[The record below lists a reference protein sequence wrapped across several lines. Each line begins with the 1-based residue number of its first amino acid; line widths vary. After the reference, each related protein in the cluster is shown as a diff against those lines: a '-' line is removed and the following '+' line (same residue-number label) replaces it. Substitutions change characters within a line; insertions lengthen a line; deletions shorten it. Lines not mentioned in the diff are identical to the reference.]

1 MEGRSCPLDRSL
13 HMADETPLEAQEAHH
28 RSDDLLIEREMRESY
43 LTYALSVIHDRA
55 LPDVRDGLKP
65 SQRRILVAMNDL
77 SLRPNA
83 KYRKCAKIAGD
94 TSGNYH
100 PHGESVIYPTLVR
113 MAQPFRLREPLVD
126 GQGNFGSIDGDP
138 PAAMRYTEAR
148 MGRAAE
154 EMLLDLDKETVDR
167 RTNYDETRT
176 EPTVL
181 PARFPNLLVNG
192 SEGIAVGMSTALPPH
207 NLHEVVQGIRMVLD
221 KPDVTINELMEVIP
235 GPDFPTGGIICGRAG
250 IVQAYHTGRGKI
262 KLRAR
267 VHHEEAP
274 KGKGREKLVITE
286 IPYEK
291 EKSAIIEKIA
301 DAVKEDRI
309 EGIYDIRDESDRE
322 GMRLVIELKKDGD
335 PAVIEN
341 LLYKHT
347 PLQSTYAIR
356 NTALWNGR
364 PRTLTLKQLIE
375 AYRDHRFQVIRRRT
389 QFLLDKAE
397 KRLHILEGLMIAIQA
412 IDEVVEI
419 IKTSEDTTVARR
431 RLESTFG
438 LSHIQSQAI
447 VDMRLGR
454 LTGLEVYK
462 LQQEID
468 GLKED
473 IAWYKR
479 VLAEDELVIN
489 MIREDL
495 DEMDSKFANPRRTEI
510 GEGVED
516 FLTEDLIT
524 EDTVVVTISREGYVK
539 RTSSATYRAQ
549 ARGGRGITGSKA
561 KEGDM
566 LSHLFVCSTH
576 DFLLIITDRGRLH
589 WLKVYRLPD
598 LDRTAKGRSIRNL
611 IEGIAPD
618 EQIRSILSTRN
629 FDEADFILFAT
640 ANGKIKKTELKA
652 YSRPRSA
659 GIIAT
664 KLEEGDK
671 LVGTRMVSE
680 GDEVLL
686 CTAGGQVVRFAE
698 GDARAMGRNAAGVKG
713 ASLKTGDRV
722 VDLVVGTEDE
732 YLLIACA
739 KGYGKRTL
747 IGEFRLTKRGSQGV
761 VGIKTNERN
770 GSVVNTINASRCED
784 VLLSSAQGML
794 VRTPVDQVSIQGRAT
809 QGVRLV
815 NLKSGDVLVGM
826 AAVPPDDNEEG
837 DEAAESSES

>member
-1 MEGRSCPLDRSL
+1 
-13 HMADETPLEAQEAHH
+13 MADETPLDPQAAHH

-154 EMLLDLDKETVDR
+154 EMLTDLDKETVDR

-176 EPTVL
+176 EPVVL
-181 PARFPNLLVNG
+181 PGRFPNLLVNG

-207 NLHEVVQGIRMVLD
+207 NLHEVVQAIRMVLD
-221 KPDVTINELMEVIP
+221 NPDVTINELMEVMP
-235 GPDFPTGGIICGRAG
+235 GPDFPTGGIIRGRAG

-262 KLRAR
+262 TLRAR
-267 VHHEEAP
+267 IHLEEAP
-274 KGKGREKLVITE
+274 KGKGRDKLVVTE

-291 EKSAIIEKIA
+291 EKSAIIDKIA

-309 EGIYDIRDESDRE
+309 EGIFDIRDESDRE

-335 PAVIEN
+335 AAVIEN

-356 NTALWNGR
+356 NTALSNGR
-364 PRTLTLKQLIE
+364 PRTLNLKQLLM
-375 AYRDHRFQVIRRRT
+375 AYRDHRFEVIRRRT
-389 QFLLDKAE
+389 AFLLDKAE

-412 IDEVVEI
+412 IDEVIEI

-473 IAWYKR
+473 IAWYQR
-479 VLAEDELVIN
+479 VLAEDDLVFN

-495 DEMDSKFANPRRTEI
+495 DDIDGKFANPRRTEI

-539 RTSSATYRAQ
+539 RTSSGTYRAQ
-549 ARGGRGITGSKA
+549 ARGGRGITGTKS

-576 DFLLIITDRGRLH
+576 DYLLIITDRGRLH

-618 EQIRSILSTRN
+618 EQIRSILATRH
-629 FDEADFILFAT
+629 FDEADYILFAT
-640 ANGKIKKTELKA
+640 ANGKVKKTELKA

-671 LVGTRMVSE
+671 LVGTAMVKE
-680 GDEVLL
+680 GDEVML
-686 CTAGGQVVRFAE
+686 CTAEGQVVRFSE
-698 GDARAMGRNAAGVKG
+698 TEARAMGRNAAGVKG

-722 VDLVVGTEDE
+722 VDLVVGTEEE

-739 KGYGKRTL
+739 KGYGKRTQ

-761 VGIKTNERN
+761 VGIRTNERN
-770 GSVVNTINASRCED
+770 GSVVNAINASRCAD
-784 VLLSSAQGML
+784 VMLSSSGGML

-815 NLKSGDVLVGM
+815 NLKDGDVLVRM
-826 AAVPPDDNEEG
+826 AAVPAEDDAEDSAASAEEATQ
-837 DEAAESSES
+837 E